1 MLDPMTTTRRAIGST
16 FAGLLLACTDDTPGT
31 GATADTG
38 AATSGASG
46 MTSDGT
52 ATGAIDETTATGDDT
67 GDAPTRADGWRWTF
81 EGATLG
87 TDAPTEPG
95 AIEDADGGGLSGTAS
110 VGLRAV
116 EGILPG
122 TVALSF
128 PGDGAHVRLE
138 GEAKVHAADLLEPDA
153 LRVEVTFRTDVHGTR
168 GAAGAG
174 TLLARGAGDG
184 PGWWIGIV
192 DGHLALH
199 LDDGAQVLDGA
210 TDRRVDDG
218 VWHRATVA
226 FVRDPGELVLAV
238 DGTHEL
244 RIPAAAPLGTIAGG
258 DPIVAGADPDGTRAF
273 DGELDD
279 VRLLRVPPQPHVSGP
294 RRATTTVFEAG
305 GVPRPGGGT
314 YANVRIPA
322 VVATPAG
329 TLLAFAEGRVHGECD
344 IGDIDLITA
353 RSEDGGAT
361 WTDAETLLDPGVHRV
376 WNPIPIVDALADRVV
391 LMSTTQLL
399 DPECDPSPA
408 SCACEGVPGSSRV
421 EIRVSD
427 DDGVSF
433 GAPIDVTDQVV
444 DPSGSSLLLGPSHGI
459 QLRAG
464 PHAGSLVVAAMHRRS
479 GDGKRGGHVLFSD
492 DGGSSWSI
500 VVSETDSDVN
510 VNESSAAELADGRVL
525 VNTRHQLSA
534 EDQTPAE
541 VAAGL
546 RGVAI
551 VGTDDAWSSDPAF
564 TRVATFRGPVVHGTL
579 LAWPGSDRHG
589 DARRLLFSLP
599 AGEHGTNVGRRHDLR
614 LWVSHDDGATW
625 IDGVRLAGDF
635 AAYSDVVA
643 IDEDHVGVLFEA
655 GADAGGFYGRID
667 FLRAA
672 VQPLDDAT
680 LASWSFEGDDTEVA
694 LDDGGPFALSL
705 DPHGPISAVDGRGA
719 STAMHLGGDARA
731 CLAEADLG
739 SALDFGARDSFTLE
753 VVFRTEAHADS
764 GSAGSGVLVGKT
776 RTGTE
781 PAWWLRVEDGRVRF
795 FAASCNAATVNCGVV
810 PGACEGLPSCTN
822 VGVESEGSVSD
833 GAWHRVVVSRD
844 AAAETLALTLDGGAA
859 TTSAWP
865 VGGVV
870 KNDEAVCLGA
880 FADGARGFVGDLD
893 LVRVRSR
900 PTPS

>member
-1 MLDPMTTTRRAIGST
+1 MTTTRIAIAST
-16 FAGLLLACTDDTPGT
+16 LAGLMLACNDDARTTGT
-31 GATADTG
+31 SADTG
-38 AATSGASG
+38 GNATSSAGG
-46 MTSDGT
+46 GTIDGT
-52 ATGAIDETTATGDDT
+52 ATGAIDETTATVDDT
-67 GDAPTRADGWRWTF
+67 GDAPARADGWRWTF
-81 EGATLG
+81 EGAALG
-87 TDAPTEPG
+87 TDAATEPG

-110 VGLRAV
+110 PGLRYV
-116 EGILPG
+116 EGIRPG
-122 TVALSF
+122 TTALRF
-128 PGDGAHVRLE
+128 HGDGAHVRLE
-138 GEAKVHAADLLEPDA
+138 GEPEVHAADLLDPDA
-153 LRVEVTFRTDVHGTR
+153 LRVEFTFRTDVHGNR

-192 DGHLALH
+192 DGRLALH
-199 LDDGAQVLDGA
+199 LDDGAQVLDGV
-210 TDRRVDDG
+210 TEHRVDDG

-226 FVRDPGELVLAV
+226 FVRDPGEIVLAV
-238 DGTHEL
+238 DGTHEV
-244 RIPAAAPLGTIAGG
+244 RIAATAALGTIAGG
-258 DPIVAGADPDGTRAF
+258 DPILAGADPDGARGF

-279 VRLLRVPPQPHVSGP
+279 VGFRRVPPLPHVPGP
-294 RRATTTVFEAG
+294 RHATTTVFEAG

-322 VVATPAG
+322 VVVTPAG

-344 IGDIDLITA
+344 VGDIDLLIA

-361 WTDAETLLDPGVHRV
+361 WTDPETLLDPGVNRV
-376 WNPIPIVDALADRVV
+376 WNPIPFVDAPADRVV

-399 DPECDPSPA
+399 DPGCDPSPA

-427 DDGVSF
+427 DDGLSF

-444 DPSGSSLLLGPSHGI
+444 DPSGSSLLIGPSHGI
-459 QLRAG
+459 QLGTG

-479 GDGKRGGHVLFSD
+479 GDGKRGGHILRSD
-492 DGGSSWSI
+492 DGGSSWTI

-525 VNTRHQLSA
+525 VNTRHQLAA
-534 EDQTPAE
+534 EDQTAAE

-546 RGVAI
+546 RGEAI
-551 VGTDDAWSSDPAF
+551 LGVDDAWSSDPAF

-589 DARRLLFSLP
+589 DTRRLLFSLP

-614 LWVSHDDGATW
+614 LWVSHDDGASW
-625 IDGVRLAGDF
+625 IDGVRLAGDW

-643 IDEDHVGVLFEA
+643 IDDDHVGVLFEA

-680 LASWSFEGDDTEVA
+680 LASWSFEDSDTELA
-694 LDDGGPFALSL
+694 LGDGGPFALALES
-705 DPHGPISAVDGRGA
+705 HGPVSVADGRAA
-719 STAMHLGGDARA
+719 STAIHLDGDARA
-731 CLAEADLG
+731 CLGENDLH
-739 SALDFGARDSFTLE
+739 SALDFGARDSFTIE
-753 VVFRTEAHADS
+753 VVFRTEGHDGGGSADS
-764 GSAGSGVLVGKT
+764 GVLIGKT

-795 FAASCNAATVNCGVV
+795 FAAACEAPTVNCGVV
-810 PGACEGLPSCTN
+810 PGACDGLTACSN
-822 VGVESEGSVSD
+822 VGVESEASVSD

-844 AAAETLALTLDGGAA
+844 ASAETLVLTLDDTAA
-859 TTSAWP
+859 VTSAWP

-893 LVRVRSR
+893 LVRIRSR
-900 PTPS
+900 PTP